1 MRLVAL
7 MEIMACARFMVER
20 LYIDFTIFFDPA
32 CWELIT
38 PWEQSEPGVIKVC
51 GVVCVWGGGAHLI
64 TCPGG
69 RQSTHSLLPLTPPP
83 CPALQPHPGCDTLAV
98 CSTHSPPPLPPPPHP
113 PRV

>member
-51 GVVCVWGGGAHLI
+51 GVVCGWGGGLI
-64 TCPGG
+64 SSHVLGAG
-69 RQSTHSLLPLTPPP
+69 KALTHS
-83 CPALQPHPGCDTLAV
+83 
-98 CSTHSPPPLPPPPHP
+98 SP
-113 PRV
+113 